1 MSLLTYPVIRIGNEL
16 IFYFV
21 SKNPYGC
28 NLIHKVIMYV
38 PLTVYG
44 ANYYN
49 LGFGDYDKDTGL
61 FDDKAISNNGDMR
74 QILATVVSTLSIFFE
89 EHPDKT
95 VHLNGSDQTRKDYYH
110 KLINDYWYRI
120 QELYLVQGCS
130 NGITEIFQKGMTY
143 EFILISLKK
152 A

>member
-1 MSLLTYPVIRIGNEL
+1 MSLLTYPVVRIGNEL
-16 IFYFV
+16 IFYFM
-21 SKNPYGC
+21 SINPYGC
-28 NLIHKVIMYV
+28 NPVYKVIMYV
-38 PLTVYG
+38 PLSIYG
-44 ANYYN
+44 ENYYN

-74 QILATVVSTLSIFFE
+74 QILGTVVSTLGIFFG

-120 QELYLVQGCS
+120 QELYLVQGC
-130 NGITEIFQKGMTY
+130 NHGITEIYQKGMKY